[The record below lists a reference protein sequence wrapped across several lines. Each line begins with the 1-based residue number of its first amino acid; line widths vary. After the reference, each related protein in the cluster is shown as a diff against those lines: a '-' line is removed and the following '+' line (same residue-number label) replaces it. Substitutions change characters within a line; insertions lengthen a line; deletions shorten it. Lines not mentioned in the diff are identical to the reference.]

1 VFSGPSVWGPQSVE
15 MYYYRQVDRHQEA
28 LTVPNRLAQA
38 LLAPHQQEKVFA
50 PRYICYRNAADLT
63 PNTGF
68 AHGVPQIVITE
79 HPPCLRHHH
88 LPPTSRRH
96 SAPGHIM
103 VLTPEMVSTTP
114 TDTST
119 KQNLPDIPETK

>member
-15 MYYYRQVDRHQEA
+15 TYYYQQVSRHQEA
-28 LTVPNRLAQA
+28 LTVPNRVPQA
-38 LLAPHQQEKVFA
+38 LLAPHQQEKVFV
-50 PRYICYRNAADLT
+50 PRYICYRSVAELT

-88 LPPTSRRH
+88 MPPMSRRH
-96 SAPGHIM
+96 SAPGHM
-103 VLTPEMVSTTP
+103 LLTSERVTTTP
-114 TDTST
+114 TDTPI
-119 KQNLPDIPETK
+119 KQNLPNIPETK